1 MDLDVVILGT
11 AGSVPTPGRALSSA
25 LIRRGGERFLLDCG
39 EGTQRQMM
47 RAGGL
52 ADIDIVLLT
61 HLHADHTLG
70 LPGMLKT
77 FALRERSVPL
87 TIAGPVGTDSFFRQ
101 ISPLIGRLP
110 YALDIVD
117 VDDGW
122 QCDGDGYVLEALETD
137 HSVRSVGWMLREHD
151 RPGHF
156 DTDAARALGVP
167 YGPAFG
173 ELQRGNIVTLDDGT
187 TIEPGQVLGEA
198 RQGRTIIYTGDTRAC
213 RRIRESAAGASVL
226 VHEATFTV
234 EEAARAVET
243 GHSTAHEAAVTAA
256 AADVG
261 LLVLTH
267 ISNRYAGRELLDEA
281 LDVFDRTVLPRD
293 FDVINVPFRE
303 RGDPELI
310 AQGARPNAGRQSRQA
325 APAAPS

>member
-1 MDLDVVILGT
+1 MLRSSMDLDVVILGT

-47 RAGGL
+47 RGGGL

-61 HLHADHTLG
+61 HLHADHVLG

-87 TIAGPVGTDSFFRQ
+87 TIAGPAGTDSFFRQ

-110 YALDIVD
+110 YTLDIVD

-137 HSVRSVGWMLREHD
+137 HSVRSVGWMLRELD

-156 DTDAARALGVP
+156 DTEAARKLGVP

-173 ELQRGNIVTLDDGT
+173 ELQRGNTVTLEDGT
-187 TIEPGQVLGEA
+187 IVKPGQVLGKT

-213 RRIRESAAGASVL
+213 RRIREAAQGASVL
-226 VHEATFTV
+226 IHEATFTV

-243 GHSTAHEAAVTAA
+243 GSLNCT
-256 AADVG
+256 
-261 LLVLTH
+261 
-267 ISNRYAGRELLDEA
+267 
-281 LDVFDRTVLPRD
+281 
-293 FDVINVPFRE
+293 
-303 RGDPELI
+303 
-310 AQGARPNAGRQSRQA
+310 
-325 APAAPS
+325 